1 MVLLVH
7 KKSHWKHE
15 ENSRC
20 FVKGWCWWVSY
31 PTNGYWEHAELQT
44 SNLNHQHT
52 LNIISLHRPKC
63 HQRGKHEAFL
73 RARFFMCRKGG
84 TKSSSFLIQFIL
96 NDSFPGV
103 SCLLAFSNLIQLC
116 DIPICLQMRVTTN
129 FWIVVKYRLAPGR
142 IGSQKLT
149 WYERHRQDLISVYVK
164 NRKQISI
171 DKRLNKNIHI
181 YI

>member
-1 MVLLVH
+1 MVPFFESQTMMWYKMVSPAIAAIATRTCWGL
-7 KKSHWKHE
+7 KSKE
-15 ENSRC
+15 QRAMKTLRNSQC
-20 FVKGWCWWVSY
+20 FVRGWCWWVAY
-31 PTNGYWEHAELQT
+31 PTNGYWEHAELET
-44 SNLNHQHT
+44 SNLNHQQT
-52 LNIISLHRPKC
+52 LNIISLPRPKC

-129 FWIVVKYRLAPGR
+129 F
-142 IGSQKLT
+142 
-149 WYERHRQDLISVYVK
+149 
-164 NRKQISI
+164 
-171 DKRLNKNIHI
+171 
-181 YI
+181 